1 MTEWKRGSSKL
12 QKIPGTFAQ
21 VEFLVVK
28 SISVCRLHVT
38 REGWPLSGLIT
49 CVCPSDPVRCVRTP
63 SPAAKGRRVGS
74 SKLLWQGYFAL
85 AISYCLLSNPEL
97 LAEKWRL
104 PITKT
109 WLFSKFAL
117 LHSHCQALST
127 LRGGGILLFLSWDLW
142 HHCWKWNACSKETIS
157 SSMSQCVLEFEHS
170 RHIFTQRFTMQKC
183 MICTGDPAI

>member
-1 MTEWKRGSSKL
+1 MQATCHKRGVATVRSNNLRVPKWPCEMCENSK
-12 QKIPGTFAQ
+12 PGCQ
-21 VEFLVVK
+21 RQE
-28 SISVCRLHVT
+28 
-38 REGWPLSGLIT
+38 SGLI
-49 CVCPSDPVRCVRTP
+49 
-63 SPAAKGRRVGS
+63 S
-74 SKLLWQGYFAL
+74 SHKLLWQGYFAL